1 MAIAEIKG
9 VQISYEC
16 EDLIESLK
24 LDISEYSKSCRVYA
38 ISEMMQGD
46 LHPIMFLLNP
56 NFDGYPFQSYINLHP
71 IMFLLNLNIN
81 IILFKKL
88 LIYIPLCSY

>member
-24 LDISEYSKSCRVYA
+24 LDISEYSKSCRIYA
-38 ISEMMQGD
+38 ISEMMQGVE
-46 LHPIMFLLNP
+46 IYT
-56 NFDGYPFQSYINLHP
+56 GYEYTDRIQLKRGQKYTLMSAGQL
-71 IMFLLNLNIN
+71 MD
-81 IILFKKL
+81 ILQKQNSIL
-88 LIYIPLCSY
+88 

>member
-38 ISEMMQGD
+38 ISEMMQGVETYT
-46 LHPIMFLLNP
+46 
-56 NFDGYPFQSYINLHP
+56 GYEYTDRIQLKRRQKYTLMSAGQL
-71 IMFLLNLNIN
+71 MD
-81 IILFKKL
+81 ILQKQNSIL
-88 LIYIPLCSY
+88 